1 MRAENQ
7 SDGADWQCRIKNLSE
22 KIEDHGVWW
31 LLVVYF
37 YVTFFT
43 HVLLPK
49 TLKDYSFFSKIS
61 LRTRTLFKNFFNQPF

>member
-1 MRAENQ
+1 MMRAENQ

-49 TLKDYSFFSKIS
+49 TLKDYSFFFKKIPPDPDP
-61 LRTRTLFKNFFNQPF
+61 FQKFF